1 MQHFENNLCLRLN
14 ITNHYDNIFIGIIR
28 YKVIILNVLP
38 DKSFIRVILIHRI
51 ASVFP
56 DRYDR
61 LSMGGY
67 ILLFQTASEFAT
79 ILPILSQEYHFDT
92 DLYEY
97 DDPIEGTCWNSRLY
111 LISSDD
117 ALMMVYPAE

>member
-1 MQHFENNLCLRLN
+1 MYQRIKNQFEVQLLA
-14 ITNHYDNIFIGIIR
+14 
-28 YKVIILNVLP
+28 KAMKNVLP
-38 DKSFIRVILIHRI
+38 AAVIDKLDEAASILDTSYGAERN
-51 ASVFP
+51 SK
-56 DRYDR
+56 D
-61 LSMGGY
+61 MGGY